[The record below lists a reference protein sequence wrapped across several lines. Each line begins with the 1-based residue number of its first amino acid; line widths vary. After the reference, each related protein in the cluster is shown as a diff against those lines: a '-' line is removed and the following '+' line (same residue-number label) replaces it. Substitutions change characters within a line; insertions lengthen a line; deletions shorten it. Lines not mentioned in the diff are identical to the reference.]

1 MYCSKKLILYK
12 RDPTGRLQ
20 VGRNDMENLVVDVDG
35 NRICLCE
42 RGGFHNGVLER
53 PSLLEC
59 KAVYL

>member
-1 MYCSKKLILYK
+1 
-12 RDPTGRLQ
+12 
-20 VGRNDMENLVVDVDG
+20 MENLVVDVDG